1 MNELNLTGSID
12 LMRLQS
18 VGTMKVPTRDGGE
31 KHCVVIPIDENEIF
45 ISKDDMTGKTKAA
58 YLGININQRR
68 EVGERGATHYAKPS
82 ISKKFAEKYPAI
94 AEERRKSYCGD
105 FKPYVF
111 DNGNAANTVIAERV
125 ERNENDDLPF

>member
-18 VGTMKVPTRDGGE
+18 VGTMKFPTRDGGE

-45 ISKDDMTGKTKAA
+45 ITKDEMTGKTKAA

-68 EVGERGATHYAKPS
+68 EVSERGATHYAKPS
-82 ISKKFAEKYPAI
+82 VSKAFAEQYPDKA
-94 AEERRKSYCGD
+94 ALRRGAYIGD

-111 DNGNAANTVIAERV
+111 DGGNAANTVIAERV